1 MHEVQDGKVDTL
13 HILFS
18 TVQNIYVQ
26 ASDLIEADVLLK
38 LSESPILG
46 DQSMSVAPGDLSA
59 SWKIKKT
66 GLNAFRKALMHRK
79 VVCDCLGRGSW
90 TLSLLLIRLLIYLH
104 KESCR

>member
-79 VVCDCLGRGSW
+79 MVCDLGRGSW
-90 TLSLLLIRLLIYLH
+90 TLTLPLIRLLIYLH